1 MNIAKQITAYLSVE
15 VMSKNIF
22 LQPAILYVV
31 LSISLSSVFGEQ
43 EEKCV

>member
-22 LQPAILYVV
+22 LQPAILYEV
-31 LSISLSSVFGEQ
+31 LSLSSVFGEQ